1 MLTEESTVAQAE
13 IIDGKAIAATIR
25 AEVKVEIEKLGDKKP
40 GLAVVLVGEDAA
52 SKVYVGMKAKACDEV
67 GLYSEVHRLTLDS
80 TEAQLLELI
89 DKLNKS
95 DKIHGILVQHPI
107 PTVKDENKVF
117 NVIDPDK
124 DVDCFHAENVGKLL
138 LGEAYL
144 KPCTPAGIMELLKRS
159 GVQGKG
165 KHAVVVGRSNI
176 VGKPVFNLL
185 LQKEVEANCTVTVV
199 HTGTVDIPS
208 YTRTADILVVAAGI
222 PNYIKGEDIK
232 KGAVVIDVGVNRI
245 EDKSKKSGYRLV
257 GDVDFESALSKASK
271 ITPVPGGVG
280 PMTIAMLMSN
290 TLKAFK
296 KLNAA

>member
-1 MLTEESTVAQAE
+1 MPTEESTMVKAE
-13 IIDGKAIAATIR
+13 LIDGKAIAASIR
-25 AEVKVEIEKLGDKKP
+25 AELKAEVDQLGGKKP

-52 SKVYVGMKAKACDEV
+52 SKVYVGMKAKACEEA
-67 GLYSEVHRLTLDS
+67 GIYSEVHRLALDS
-80 TEAQLLELI
+80 TEAELLDLI

-95 DKIHGILVQHPI
+95 NKIHGILVQHPI

-117 NVIDPDK
+117 NAIHPDK
-124 DVDCFHAENVGKLL
+124 DVDCFHSENVGKLL

-159 GVQGKG
+159 GVKGKG

-199 HTGTVDIPS
+199 HTGTRDIPF
-208 YTRTADILVVAAGI
+208 YTRMADILVVAAGL
-222 PNYIKGEDIK
+222 PHYIKGEDIK
-232 KGAVVIDVGVNRI
+232 EGAVVIDVGVNRI

-257 GDVDFESALSKASK
+257 GDVDFDAALSKASK

-296 KLNAA
+296 KMNVA